1 MKRAKPGLLHLPFYE
16 ALESA
21 TGESEL
27 WHATSACLQTLRIVD
42 VWRRT
47 SRRRA
52 TVPARHLRAVSR
64 YVQMA
69 HGEVRSRLE
78 RALDAIASN
87 DVGAKEVAA
96 RALLDQATALH
107 LEMDWP
113 LAIDICKTGL
123 ARLGHHMSRPLL
135 LRVV

>member
-1 MKRAKPGLLHLPFYE
+1 
-16 ALESA
+16 
-21 TGESEL
+21 
-27 WHATSACLQTLRIVD
+27 
-42 VWRRT
+42 
-47 SRRRA
+47 
-52 TVPARHLRAVSR
+52 
-64 YVQMA
+64 MA

-87 DVGAKEVAA
+87 EVGAKEVAA

-113 LAIDICKTGL
+113 LAIDICKTVL
-123 ARLGHHMSRPLL
+123 ARLGHHTSRPLL